1 MRRIL
6 MMGAAASV
14 LLGACATM
22 PGGHVDAS
30 PELGAWGIDLAQV
43 DATVDPGDDFFRY
56 VNGVWLDTF
65 EIPADRTNYGSFT
78 VLAERAEVQVRA
90 IIEDAAAADAPSGS
104 SEQKIGDLF
113 NSFMDVD
120 AIEAAGLAPIQDGLD
135 DIAAASTHDDVV
147 RLFARSDFASGGF
160 INAFVGVDSK
170 NTGFNI
176 TYMGQGGLGL
186 PDRDY
191 YLEDNERY
199 TTIRAAYV
207 EHMAAMFTLAGIE
220 GGADKAQAILALE
233 TRMAGAH
240 WERARRRDRDQTY
253 NLMSVDELMAYA
265 PGVDW
270 RMALDATGLSGAESV
285 VLREKDA
292 IPQLAEI
299 FTDTPVSTWRDYM
312 TFNALSN
319 YASYLPA
326 AFDEE
331 DFAFYGAT
339 LRGQPEQRE
348 RWKRGV
354 SVVNGNIGF
363 EVGQVY
369 VARHFPPEAKA
380 EMELLVANL
389 RTALSAR
396 IDTLDWMTDETK
408 VEAHAKLEAF
418 TPKIGYPD
426 VWEDYSAL
434 DIVPGDLIG
443 NIRRSQVWQWADNI
457 AKLDQPVD
465 DTEWGMTPQTVNA
478 YYSPPRNEI
487 VFPAAILQAPFFDL
501 NADDAVNYGGIGAVI
516 GHEIGHGFDD
526 QGRKSD
532 GDGTL
537 RDWWTDADAAAFEL
551 KTDAL
556 GAQYGAY
563 EPVEGYTLNPEL
575 TMGENL
581 GDLGGMNMAL
591 EAYSLS
597 LDGEDADVLDG
608 YSGEQRFFMAWAQV
622 WRRKYREE
630 ELINRIATDPHSPS
644 EYRTNGVVRNMAEW
658 YEAFGVETDDELYLP
673 EDERVSVW

>member
-1 MRRIL
+1 
-6 MMGAAASV
+6 V
-14 LLGACATM
+14 LFR
-22 PGGHVDAS
+22 S
-30 PELGAWGIDLAQV
+30 
-43 DATVDPGDDFFRY
+43 DFFRY

-78 VLAERAEVQVRA
+78 VLADRAEIQVRA
-90 IIEDAAAADAPSGS
+90 IIEDAAAADAPMGS

-113 NSFMDVD
+113 NSYMDVD
-120 AIEAAGLAPIQDGLD
+120 AIEAAGLDPIQDGLD
-135 DIAAASTHDDVV
+135 DIAAASTHDDVL
-147 RLFARSDFASGGF
+147 RLFSRADFATGGF
-160 INAFVGVDSK
+160 VNAFVGVDSK

-191 YLEDNERY
+191 YLEDNERFL
-199 TTIRAAYV
+199 TIRAAYV
-207 EHMAAMFTLAGIE
+207 EHMAAMFTLAGID
-220 GGADKAQAILALE
+220 GGADRAQAILALE

-240 WERARRRDRDQTY
+240 WERARRRDRDLTY
-253 NLMSVDELMAYA
+253 NPMTVDELAVYA

-270 RMALDATGLSGAESV
+270 RMALDASGLSGAETV
-285 VLREKDA
+285 VLRENDA
-292 IPQLAEI
+292 IPQLAAI
-299 FTDTPVSTWRDYM
+299 FAETPVSTWRDYM

-319 YASYLPA
+319 YANFLPA

-331 DFAFYGAT
+331 DFAFFGTT

-354 SVVNGNIGF
+354 AVVNGNIGF

-369 VARHFPPEAKA
+369 VARHFSPEAKA
-380 EMELLVANL
+380 AMEVLVANL
-389 RTALSAR
+389 RVALSAR
-396 IDTLDWMTDETK
+396 IDELDWMTDETK
-408 VEAHAKLEAF
+408 LEAHAKLDAF

-434 DIVPGDLIG
+434 NIVAGDLIG
-443 NIRRSQVWQWADNI
+443 NIRRSQVWQWEDNT

-465 DTEWGMTPQTVNA
+465 PTEWGMTPQRVNA

-532 GDGTL
+532 GDGML
-537 RDWWTDADAAAFEL
+537 RDWWTEADAAAFEL

-563 EPVEGYTLNPEL
+563 EPVPGHMLNPQL

-597 LDGEDADVLDG
+597 LDGGEAEVLDG
-608 YSGEQRFFMAWAQV
+608 YTGEQRFFMAWAQV

-658 YEAFGVETDDELYLP
+658 YEAFGVEADDELYLP

>member
-1 MRRIL
+1 

-22 PGGHVDAS
+22 PGSHVDAA

-113 NSFMDVD
+113 NGFMDVD
-120 AIEAAGLAPIQDGLD
+120 AIEAAGLDPIQDGLD
-135 DIAAASTHDDVV
+135 DITAATTHDDVL
-147 RLFARSDFASGGF
+147 RLFSRSDFRTGGF
-160 INAFVGVDSK
+160 VGAFVGVDSK

-176 TYMGQGGLGL
+176 TYMGQGRLGL

-191 YLEDNERY
+191 YLDENNERY

-207 EHMAAMFTLAGIE
+207 EHMASMFTLAGIE

-253 NLMSVDELMAYA
+253 NQMSVDELMTYA

-270 RMALDATGLSGAESV
+270 RMVLDASGLSGAESV

-292 IPQLAEI
+292 IPQLAAI
-299 FTDTPVSTWRDYM
+299 FADTPVATWRDYM

-319 YASYLPA
+319 YADFLPA

-331 DFAFYGAT
+331 NFAFFGNT
-339 LRGQPEQRE
+339 LSGQPEQRD

-354 SVVNGNIGF
+354 AVVNDNIGF

-369 VARHFPPEAKA
+369 VARHFSPEAKA

-396 IDTLDWMTDETK
+396 IETLDWMTDETK

-426 VWEDYSAL
+426 VWEDYAAL
-434 DIVPGDLIG
+434 DILPGDIIG
-443 NIRRSQVWQWADNI
+443 NIRRSQVWEWADNI

-478 YYSPPRNEI
+478 YYSPSRNEI

-532 GDGTL
+532 GDGML

-591 EAYSLS
+591 EAYNLS
-597 LDGEDADVLDG
+597 LNGDDAEVLDG